1 MTPPG
6 RGYTLA
12 VNVAKVVLP
21 LIALGLL
28 AALFLL
34 ARSAPQGEPL
44 RYVEEDVRNLADSQ
58 RLGRPRYAGVT
69 ADGSELTIVADQFQP
84 DADRDRVTHGENMTA
99 ELTTADR
106 LVYVIRSETGTLD
119 EVANLSTLRGDVVV
133 TTSDGYRMLTE
144 ALEMRTDRTY
154 LTSLS
159 PVQAFG
165 PPGTLE
171 ADRMEVF
178 SEPGSGEVTRMIF
191 TGSVR
196 LLYTR

>member
-1 MTPPG
+1 MVPPG
-6 RGYTLA
+6 RGYTRA
-12 VNVAKVVLP
+12 VNVAKIILP

-44 RYVEEDVRNLADSQ
+44 RFVEENVRDLADSQ

-69 ADGSELTIVADQFQP
+69 ADGSELTVIADQFQP
-84 DADRDRVTHGENMTA
+84 DADRARVTHGENMVA
-99 ELTTADR
+99 ELTTTDQM
-106 LVYVIRSETGTLD
+106 VYVIRSETGTLD
-119 EVANLSTLRGDVVV
+119 ELANLSTLRGDVVV
-133 TTSDGYRMLTE
+133 TTSDGYRMLTDV
-144 ALEMRTDRTY
+144 LQMRTDQTY
-154 LTSLS
+154 MTSLS
-159 PVQAFG
+159 PVRAFG

-178 SEPGSGEVTRMIF
+178 AEGGSGEVTRMVF

-196 LLYTR
+196 LVYTQ